1 MWWVI
6 VIVLVTL
13 LPVVYLAGRRSE
25 RATMKDWEL
34 VLTPRGQRAL
44 QTMSQETHAE
54 LALVDL
60 TYEQAQDAAAD
71 GDIEQTLRLLD
82 LGCRLIEGYCPTM
95 LRSLAAMSVLSR
107 MVAAM
112 APVRPLRPR
121 AFKLRQIANLAYL
134 NSFFHHFLV
143 TTGERFR
150 LRLYILARGFVAV
163 MRVVTRATGDAR
175 DRPDASPEWK
185 TLESARKD
193 VRTLSEDSLEAFRVL
208 LVSMEAERRP

>member
-6 VIVLVTL
+6 VIALVTL

-44 QTMSQETHAE
+44 QTMSQETRAE

-60 TYEQAQDAAAD
+60 TYEQAKGAAAE
-71 GDIEQTLRLLD
+71 GDEEQSLRLLD

-107 MVAAM
+107 MVSAM
-112 APVRPLRPR
+112 APVRPLRPSG
-121 AFKLRQIANLAYL
+121 FKLRQLGNLAYM
-134 NSFFHHFLV
+134 NAFFHHFLV

-150 LRLYILARGFVAV
+150 LRLYILGRGFMAV
-163 MRVVTRATGDAR
+163 MRVVTRATAGAKEM
-175 DRPDASPEWK
+175 PEVSLEWK
-185 TLESARKD
+185 TLEAARKD
-193 VRTLSEDSLEAFRVL
+193 VRTLSEESLEAFRVL
-208 LVSMEAERRP
+208 LVSMEAERKA

>member
-1 MWWVI
+1 MWWLLVI
-6 VIVLVTL
+6 ALITL

-34 VLTPRGQRAL
+34 VLTPRGQRTL
-44 QTMSQETHAE
+44 QTMAQETHAE

-60 TYEQAQDAAAD
+60 TYEQARGAAAE
-71 GDIEQTLRLLD
+71 GDAEQTLRLLD

-121 AFKLRQIANLAYL
+121 NFKIKQIANLAYL
-134 NSFFHHFLV
+134 NAFFHHFLV

-150 LRLYILARGFVAV
+150 LRLYILGRGFLAV
-163 MRVVTRATGDAR
+163 MRVVTRATGQAR
-175 DRPDASPEWK
+175 SAPEVSPEWK
-185 TLESARKD
+185 TLEAARKD

-208 LVSMEAERRP
+208 LVSMEAERRL